1 VSLRAL
7 RRPGVWSRLPPEGL
21 ETLRA
26 WFAAKAG
33 GVYAAHEVTTCPG
46 TQAALAAAF
55 RALAQPGGPV
65 LLESPT
71 YPGAILV
78 CDADPSSVMR
88 AVLRFV
94 EQGDREIL
102 DRDTALATL
111 VRQEL
116 VTADAVTPCPR
127 AR

>member
-1 VSLRAL
+1 M
-7 RRPGVWSRLPPEGL
+7 WSHLLPKGL
-21 ETLRA
+21 EALRA

-33 GVYAAHEVTTCPG
+33 GAYAAHEMTICPG
-46 TQAALAAAF
+46 TQAALASF
-55 RALAQPGGPV
+55 RALAQSGGPV

-78 CDADPSSVMR
+78 CDADPGSMVR
-88 AVLRFV
+88 AVFRFV

-102 DRDTALATL
+102 DRDAALAPL

-116 VTADAVTPCPR
+116 VTADAVTPRPR

>member
-1 VSLRAL
+1 M
-7 RRPGVWSRLPPEGL
+7 WSRPPPKGL
-21 ETLRA
+21 EALRA

-33 GVYAAHEVTTCPG
+33 GAYTAHEVTICPG
-46 TQAALAAAF
+46 TQAAHVAAF

-71 YPGAILV
+71 YPDAILV
-78 CDADPSSVMR
+78 CDADPGFVVR
-88 AVLRFV
+88 AVLRFI

-102 DRDTALATL
+102 DRDAALATL

-116 VTADAVTPCPR
+116 VTADAVTPR
-127 AR
+127 LLAR